1 MFRLRPADDNG
12 DTRTAESGMTLR
24 LVPIAWYG
32 RFDASFAREGAAT
45 VNRIIASVAVIL
57 CLFAQS
63 TLDAQQRRPA
73 TVRSAGGPS
82 ASSPSANGS
91 TAGRAG
97 QAQSSQPT
105 RVVRSSPAA
114 TRPQSNAGRRPA
126 QAKSAVKRASYGEIV
141 YEDGGYGDGEY
152 IDQGGHHGGYI
163 DQGIVSGGCQSCDG
177 GGCSSCSSSGHGGSC
192 TTCAAPNQFCIC
204 FPSHGW
210 VHAEYLSWYPAGMQ
224 IPALVTSSPAGTAR
238 ANAGV
243 LGQPGTSVLYG
254 GDEIM
259 DDSWAGFRIRFG
271 WWLASLPGWGLEGE
285 YTGLGERSES
295 FFQQSTG
302 TPIIARPFFNALT
315 GKQDSELVA
324 FPGVIGGS
332 MAVDATSRFD
342 GAAVRLRRQM
352 CSTEGCG
359 YSFLACQT
367 VPTSSRLDT
376 TIGYRFWEL
385 RESLQMQERLTSQL
399 TNDPGSFNIV
409 DRFDTR
415 NLFNGAELGVLW
427 QGRRGWW
434 SLDLLMRLGIGNNNQ
449 TVTIDGSTATTIN
462 NNTTN
467 ASGGVLAQRTNMGT
481 YERNQFTM
489 VPELGATL
497 GYQIT
502 PRLRATA
509 GYSLVYIGNVVRP
522 GDQVSLDVN
531 PNLLPP
537 ENVPLTGALRPQFN
551 FVETDYL
558 IQGLNFGGEFRW

>member
-1 MFRLRPADDNG
+1 MFGLHADDDSTN
-12 DTRTAESGMTLR
+12 TQTAESGMTLR
-24 LVPIAWYG
+24 PAPIAWCG

-57 CLFAQS
+57 CLLAQS
-63 TLDAQQRRPA
+63 SLDAQQRRSTSGQSTGGA
-73 TVRSAGGPS
+73 SQARSSQAVRTVRTAPP
-82 ASSPSANGS
+82 ASRSQS
-91 TAGRAG
+91 TA
-97 QAQSSQPT
+97 S
-105 RVVRSSPAA
+105 
-114 TRPQSNAGRRPA
+114 RRPV
-126 QAKSAVKRASYGEIV
+126 QSKPGVSRASYGEIV
-141 YEDGGYGDGEY
+141 YEGDSYGEGEY
-152 IDQGGHHGGYI
+152 IDQGGYI
-163 DQGIVSGGCQSCDG
+163 DEGIVSGVCQSCNG
-177 GGCSSCSSSGHGGSC
+177 GGCSSCSTSGGSC
-192 TTCAAPNQFCIC
+192 NTCAAPNQFCIC

-210 VHAEYLSWYPAGMQ
+210 VHAEYLNWYPDGMQ

-254 GDEIM
+254 GNQIL
-259 DDSWAGFRIRFG
+259 DDSWSGFRIRFG

-285 YTGLGERSES
+285 YTGLDERTES

-302 TPIIARPFFNALT
+302 APIIARPFFNALT
-315 GKQDSELVA
+315 GQQDSELVA

-332 MAVDATSRFD
+332 MSVDATSRLD
-342 GAAVRLRRQM
+342 GAAIRFRRQM
-352 CSTEGCG
+352 CCTEGCG

-385 RESLQMQERLTSQL
+385 KESLQMRERLTSQL
-399 TNDPGSFNIV
+399 TNDPGSFDIV
-409 DRFDTR
+409 DRFETR

-449 TVTIDGSTATTIN
+449 TVTINGNTATTVN
-462 NNTTN
+462 NSTTQ
-467 ASGGVLAQRTNMGT
+467 ASGGLLAQRSNIGT

-489 VPELGATL
+489 VPELGATF
-497 GYQIT
+497 GYQVT

-537 ENVPLTGALRPQFN
+537 ENVPFTGALRPQFN